1 MNTRSSFQDANF
13 TLELAYR
20 KSFNFQIE
28 RFVRRVLPDY
38 GPDAYLKV
46 CFNLYPDKTL
56 FNPEKTYIIVIT
68 ETSYMQTPA
77 TLKMSGTNC
86 ENVNLGTAMYRP
98 LRTQLASIK
107 YSLIDD
113 LIVRQTESQD
123 AIILHIVNKS
133 Y

>member
-1 MNTRSSFQDANF
+1 MDKRSSFQEHNF

-28 RFVRRVLPDY
+28 QFVRRVLPDY
-38 GPDAYLKV
+38 GPGAYLKV

-56 FNPEKTYIIVIT
+56 FNPEKTFIIVIT
-68 ETSYMQTPA
+68 DTSFLQTPA
-77 TLKMSGTNC
+77 TLKIT
-86 ENVNLGTAMYRP
+86 ENINLGTAMHRP

-123 AIILHIVNKS
+123 AIILHIVNES